1 MLKLIPKRFLRRV
14 LVQYATETTTFY
26 REASAIDL
34 YHRQSEKAWVATVK
48 WLLYKT
54 KVVK

>member
-26 REASAIDL
+26 REASALDL
-34 YHRQSEKAWVATVK
+34 YHRQSEKAWVATAK
-48 WLLYKT
+48 WLLWKT
-54 KVVK
+54 RIVK

>member
-1 MLKLIPKRFLRRV
+1 MLKLIPKRFLRKV
-14 LVQYATETTTFY
+14 LIQYATETTTFY

-34 YHRQSEKAWVATVK
+34 YHRQSEKAWVAATK

>member
-34 YHRQSEKAWVATVK
+34 YHRQSEKAWVAVTK

-54 KVVK
+54 KVVR